1 MIKEKLLHNKD
12 EYLILKYQKSYSP
25 NNNYHSFRYAAKIIN
40 YSWSRISFSGFRSD
54 ESGRVF
60 EQEDH
65 LSILRSYVTSLRKCH
80 INEKFAVELN
90 LWKRFLKKR

>member
-1 MIKEKLLHNKD
+1 MIKEELLHNNN

-25 NNNYHSFRYAAKIIN
+25 SNYHSFRYAAKIIN
-40 YSWSRISFSGFRSD
+40 YSCNRVSFSGFWSD
-54 ESGRVF
+54 KSGRIF

-65 LSILRSYVTSLRKCH
+65 LSILRSYVSSIRKCH

-90 LWKRFLKKR
+90 LWRRFLKKK